1 MIKRNG
7 EKEPVWRCS
16 NKLKNGKEA
25 CPHSITLK
33 ESLLL
38 NELGIMVNS
47 KLNLKERTKSELA
60 KVLSDFVNPKD
71 IKTRQDQI
79 NKELLEVDDKIKKN
93 TR

>member
-1 MIKRNG
+1 
-7 EKEPVWRCS
+7 
-16 NKLKNGKEA
+16 
-25 CPHSITLK
+25 
-33 ESLLL
+33 
-38 NELGIMVNS
+38 MVNS

>member
-1 MIKRNG
+1 M
-7 EKEPVWRCS
+7 
-16 NKLKNGKEA
+16 KNGKEA

-60 KVLSDFVNPKD
+60 KVLSDFVNAKD

-79 NKELLEVDDKIKKN
+79 NKELLEVADKIKKN